1 MKVTSSSIKI
11 LCGAVLLTSV
21 LSLTGYSAEPV
32 SVAAKVDPVAQLQAE
47 LKATKEAL
55 LKAQE
60 QSAQQ
65 SRRIAELESQL
76 TGAKALPG
84 GAQPAPA
91 VDVVKLQQELTASK
105 SRISTLEEE
114 LFVAT
119 DGKGAKGKEVVEDIP
134 EGTYAWTE
142 NLRRSPVG
150 ALSPKTATIPKGD
163 FYARFSHMSQNQLFV
178 NADKNHNAFNDLMG
192 LESGVKVGILFGY
205 GITKDWD
212 VTIQRTNGREYT
224 RDPNTFELGTF
235 DLWDVMTKY
244 QFLDENEH
252 FIDASASA
260 GFTYFWQDEDI
271 GRFAGNFALMAEK
284 SIWRFRVGSGL
295 LYTSLSTYESAR
307 TSQNGSE
314 PSKDYPREYYGAGDP
329 NDPDY
334 TVAIPVNVSLAL
346 TKSHQLFVESAFP
359 VAGYH
364 TGGGASLIAGWSYN
378 TPTHVYRLYFSNTAN
393 ASFNSA
399 FTGGYMDDRLD
410 IFGFDIS
417 IFF

>member
-1 MKVTSSSIKI
+1 MNVTSSIKI
-11 LCGAVLLTSV
+11 LCRAALLISA
-21 LSLTGYSAEPV
+21 LSFTGYSAEPAT
-32 SVAAKVDPVAQLQAE
+32 AAAQVDPVAQLQAE

-65 SRRIAELESQL
+65 SRRIAELETQL
-76 TGAKALPG
+76 GGAKAGPG
-84 GAQPAPA
+84 GAQPTPT
-91 VDVVKLQQELTASK
+91 VDVAKLQEELTASK

-150 ALSPKTATIPKGD
+150 MLSPKTATIPKGD
-163 FYARFSHMSQNQLFV
+163 FYARFSHVSQNQQFTST
-178 NADKNHNAFNDLMG
+178 HGGNAFDDLLG

-205 GITKDWD
+205 GITKNWD
-212 VTIQRTNGREYT
+212 VTVQRTNGRDYT
-224 RDPNTFELGTF
+224 KDPDTFESGSF

-244 QFLDENEH
+244 KFLDENEQ
-252 FIDASASA
+252 FIDASVSA
-260 GFTYFWQDEDI
+260 GFTYFWQDEQF
-271 GRFAGNFALMAEK
+271 GEFAGNFALMAEK
-284 SIWRFRVGSGL
+284 SIWRFRLGSGL
-295 LYTSLSTYESAR
+295 LYTSLSTYESAFS
-307 TSQNGSE
+307 SQSGNE
-314 PSKDYPREYYGAGDP
+314 PTKNYPNEYYGAGDP

-334 TVAIPVNVSLAL
+334 TVAIPVNVSFAL

-364 TGGGASLIAGWSYN
+364 TGGGASVTAGWSYN
-378 TPTHVYRLYFSNTAN
+378 TPTHVYRLYLSNTPN
-393 ASFNSA
+393 ASFNSV
-399 FTGGYMDDRLD
+399 FTGGYKDERLD
-410 IFGFDIS
+410 IVGFDIS